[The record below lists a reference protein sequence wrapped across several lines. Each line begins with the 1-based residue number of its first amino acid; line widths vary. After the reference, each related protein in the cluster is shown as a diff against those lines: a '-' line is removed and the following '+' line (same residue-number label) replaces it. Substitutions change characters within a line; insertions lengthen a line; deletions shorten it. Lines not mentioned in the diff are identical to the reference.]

1 MAIKKTYPFISQKQ
15 RMPLESRG
23 KMRIHLMEKNEPVEE
38 EMQEKDEAKSLLEQI
53 IRDLPVGRQEEQEN
67 YCKQP

>member
-1 MAIKKTYPFISQKQ
+1 
-15 RMPLESRG
+15 
-23 KMRIHLMEKNEPVEE
+23 MEKNEPVEE